1 MAGLNSIFN
10 SALSGLNVT
19 QAGIDVVSNN
29 VANAGSIGYTRRSVS
44 AQQIVANGQ
53 TVGAR
58 TAGIQRSMDLLLQK
72 QLRMETS
79 GAAYT
84 DAKANVHTA
93 LDQLFGTPGGVSALD
108 TGYNRFQSSLQ
119 QLVNDPSSYT
129 LRGEVLSSASRFAD
143 QLRALSDNV
152 QTLRKDAEQRIGIGV
167 RQINEFLGQL
177 KTINTQLG
185 GGGSDG
191 LPSPALLDERDRILS
206 DLSRLVDL
214 RVTEGSRGQV
224 SVYTTGGLQLFDNGA
239 ATSLSF
245 DERGFLSPESLYNT
259 DPSKRG
265 VGTITATDANGG
277 NLDLIAN
284 DMIRSG
290 ELAAYIEVRDKT
302 LVEAQTQLDE
312 LAANLA
318 RTLSDKAV
326 TGVAATSGAA
336 SGFDVDLTG
345 LQQGNEITI
354 NAMLTPS
361 GVAQKIIL
369 KRVDDASQL
378 PLPSSASA
386 DPTATIFG
394 IDFSGGVGAAVAQ
407 IQAALGGGYAVSN
420 PAGSTLRILDDGAAG
435 TRDITSLGAAITT
448 TSLASGGI
456 ELPFFVD
463 GGNGNAL
470 FTGSFEGGSQLV
482 GFSQRVAVNPALL
495 ADRSKLVVYNLVPP
509 NVTPQGDTARPQAL
523 LDRLSTASRI
533 FSAQSGIGGL
543 SSAYQGTIADFVRRV
558 VDTQGA
564 ASENATRLNEGQ
576 KTVLSVLESKF
587 SSSAGVNVDEELSR
601 LIQLQA
607 AYSAN
612 ARVIS
617 AAKELMDALIRI

>member
-1 MAGLNSIFN
+1 MAGLGSILN
-10 SALSGLNVT
+10 AAMSGLNVT
-19 QAGIDVVSNN
+19 QAGIKVVSDN
-29 VANAGSIGYTRRSVS
+29 VSNAGSVGYSRRSVL
-44 AQQIVANGQ
+44 AQQQVANGE

-58 TAGIQRSMDLLLQK
+58 TAGVQRSLDLLLQK
-72 QLRMETS
+72 QMRLEIA

-84 DAKANVHTA
+84 DAKANVHLS
-93 LDQLFGTPGGVSALD
+93 LDQMFGPPGGASALD
-108 TGYNRFQSSLQ
+108 TGYNRFQNAIQ
-119 QLVNDPSSYT
+119 QLANDPSSYT
-129 LRGEVLSSASRFAD
+129 LRGQVLESATRLTDKIRS
-143 QLRALSDNV
+143 LSENV
-152 QTLRKDAEQRIGIGV
+152 QTLRKDAEQRIGSGV
-167 RQINEFLGQL
+167 NQINELLGQL
-177 KTINTQLG
+177 KTINLQLG
-185 GGGSDG
+185 GSPEG

-206 DLSRLVDL
+206 DMAKFVDL
-214 RVTEGSRGQV
+214 RVTEGQRGQV
-224 SVYTTGGLQLFDNGA
+224 SVYTTGGLQLFDSGA
-239 ATSLSF
+239 VTKLTF
-245 DERGFLSPESLYNT
+245 DERGFIAPESLYDT
-259 DPSKRG
+259 DATARG

-277 NLDLIAN
+277 SLDLIAN

-290 ELAAYIEVRDKT
+290 ELAAYIELRDST

-318 RTLSDKAV
+318 RALSDRSV

-336 SGFDVDLTG
+336 NGFDIDLTG

-354 NAMLTPS
+354 NATLTPS
-361 GVAQKIIL
+361 GIAQKIIL
-369 KRVDDASQL
+369 KRVDDPTQL
-378 PLPSSASA
+378 PLPSTASS

-394 IDFSGGVGAAVAQ
+394 INFSGGVAGAVAQ
-407 IQAALGGGYAVSN
+407 IQTALGAGYAVSN

-435 TRDITSLGAAITT
+435 TRDVGSVTAAITT
-448 TSLASGGI
+448 TTLASGNI

-463 GGNGNAL
+463 GGNGNAV
-470 FTGSFEGGSQLV
+470 FTGSYEGGSKLV
-482 GFSQRVAVNPALL
+482 GFSQRIVTNPAVT

-523 LDRLSTASRI
+523 LDKLTSATRT
-533 FSAQSGIGGL
+533 FSAQSGIGGVNA
-543 SSAYQGTIADFVRRV
+543 AYQGSVSDFVRRI

-564 ASENATRLNEGQ
+564 ASENASRLNDGQ

-587 SSSAGVNVDEELSR
+587 SESSGVNVDQELSQ